1 MCGTPEA
8 CRNSGRGV
16 ELRIKTTERDGIC
29 SHHKSV
35 LNQLPII
42 RRRKMTSSLTIS
54 PNLASADN
62 SVGGASRC
70 LSIPSKTKTNFP
82 IACPGLETR
91 HSPSRTAREPTCSHL
106 PFPNR
111 SHSSFRPR
119 ASRMVHNIFVN
130 KCRPVM
136 HSGLRTMACGT
147 SSRARTLL
155 TIVDLQVAD
164 IPWTTI
170 VDGLDTPD

>member
-1 MCGTPEA
+1 ME
-8 CRNSGRGV
+8 SGR
-16 ELRIKTTERDGIC
+16 
-29 SHHKSV
+29 SYKSV
-35 LNQLPII
+35 PNYSSII
-42 RRRKMTSSLTIS
+42 GRRKSAPSLTIS
-54 PNLASADN
+54 PSLASADN

-82 IACPGLETR
+82 IACPGFEAR
-91 HSPSRTAREPTCSHL
+91 HSPSRTVRELTCSHL

-119 ASRMVHNIFVN
+119 ASRMAHNIFVN
-130 KCRPVM
+130 KCRPVI

-170 VDGLDTPD
+170 VDGLDTPG